1 MKSLPWILIIIL
13 LIACVAAWF
22 RPHKP
27 LPAEIRTETKIKT
40 VVRVDTLLMNGV
52 LIMQNICKCGN

>member
-27 LPAEIRTETKIKT
+27 LPA
-40 VVRVDTLLMNGV
+40 DTHRDKNKDR
-52 LIMQNICKCGN
+52 CKS

>member
-40 VVRVDTLLMNGV
+40 VVRVDTLLIHAPMAP
-52 LIMQNICKCGN
+52 L